1 MLSLIKSTFAARRVR
16 TLLTTLAIALSVS
29 LVVAVTSGY
38 ASVESAALAYLNR
51 YLGSADGE
59 ISRPQTLT
67 DGTVP
72 QRIINEL
79 FKDPDIRRVTG
90 RLEVYSDLFD
100 KNGKPID
107 KSTFHVIGIGRP
119 QDTRIDSLAMQSG
132 KWFDTSDGDDAV
144 VDQVAAEALHVTVGD
159 TFALAETGPST
170 STGPAAPTRLRLKV
184 VGIIHKPEIL
194 AAALKS
200 IYVPISTLQNF
211 EQLGGPDA
219 QVNQIAIDLKG
230 GADANAFADRWNQRL
245 KDFDD
250 PAQVAAGH
258 PLKLRMVSQDRAA
271 MDLNLRGVRLLSYLG
286 GAISMLAAT
295 FIIFSALTMGVSER
309 QRTLA
314 MFRAIGA
321 TRAQVARLV
330 ISEGLI
336 LSAAGVIIGIP
347 LGIFWTQ
354 CLQFIFSDVLSA
366 GVSISRDGMAMAAA
380 GAIGAAIAASL
391 LPAWT
396 ASRLSPLEAMAPLA
410 DNKPHRAPVGWA
422 VLGAILIGVDPA
434 IMYLP
439 WESLVARFSSS
450 ASPDAVTT
458 LLRLYA
464 HFSIGVECLYVGFF
478 LIAPLIVWTIE
489 KVCAYPAAFV
499 LRVPATLLRQQL
511 SSGIWRA
518 AGAGAALMVGL
529 AVLVA
534 MTTQGMSML
543 EGWRLPDKFPDIFL
557 VSLKLGGLSP
567 DQWTK
572 LGQTPGIRRFADG
585 TPQFCPVAV
594 TVSGLGNN
602 PLALVGAVLAPTIN
616 STLFFGVPPKAAF
629 DLMHLDF
636 RDNDGRPVPR
646 DQQDAYEQRAEQQL
660 EQGRHVIIT
669 EDYRRR
675 THAKY
680 GDKIALYNGSTR
692 YDYTICGIVWP
703 PGLDVLVTVFDLG
716 KQADQ
721 RTAGMVFGSLADAQR
736 DFGADNINLFAANLD
751 MGLDKEVL
759 LKLIAHRLGE
769 LNIKAGDVRTI
780 KSEIDSDFRRLLL
793 LLTTVAFSAMAVA
806 SMGVTNTIM
815 ASIRSRRWQLGVL
828 RSVGLC
834 AGQLLRLVLAEAF
847 LLGAVGLV
855 LGLGCGT
862 ILAID
867 ARILGADMLG
877 YLPPLIIP
885 WTYITI
891 GCGAIMVVAIAAA
904 LWPAIHVS
912 RTEPLMLLQAGRA
925 SS

>member
-1 MLSLIKSTFAARRVR
+1 MFKLLKSSFAARRVR

-51 YLGSADGE
+51 YLGSADAE
-59 ISRPQTLT
+59 ITRPETMA

-72 QRIINEL
+72 NRLIVDL
-79 FKDPDIRRVTG
+79 FKDPDIHRLTG
-90 RLEVYSDLFD
+90 RLEAYSDLFD

-107 KSTFHVIGIGRP
+107 KSTFHIIGIARP
-119 QDTRIDSLAMQSG
+119 GDSRVDSLAMQSG
-132 KWFDTSDGDDAV
+132 QWFDTADGNFAV
-144 VDQVAAEALHVTVGD
+144 VDQVAADLLHVSVGD
-159 TFALAETGPST
+159 TFSL
-170 STGPAAPTRLRLKV
+170 AAPAPTSATAPSERSRLHLKV
-184 VGIIHKPEIL
+184 VGIVHKPDIL

-200 IYVPISTLQNF
+200 IYVPLTTLQNF
-211 EQLGGPDA
+211 EQLGGDNP
-219 QVNQIAIDLKG
+219 QLSQIAIDLNPG
-230 GADANAFADRWNQRL
+230 VDASAFADRWTQRL
-245 KDFDD
+245 KEIDAAD
-250 PAQVAAGH
+250 PANASH

-321 TRAQVARLV
+321 TRSQIARLV
-330 ISEGLI
+330 IAEGLI

-347 LGIFWTQ
+347 LGILWTQ
-354 CLQFIFSDVLSA
+354 CLQLIFSDILAA
-366 GVSISRDGMAMAAA
+366 GVSISSNGIAMAAA
-380 GAIGAAIAASL
+380 GAIGAAVAASL

-396 ASRLSPLEAMAPLA
+396 ASRLSPLEAMVPLA
-410 DNKPHRAPVGWA
+410 ESKPHRAPVGWA
-422 VLGAILIGVDPA
+422 TIGVILIFVDPA
-434 IMYLP
+434 IMFLP

-450 ASPDAVTT
+450 ANPEALTT
-458 LLRLYA
+458 LIRLYA
-464 HFSIGVECLYVGFF
+464 HFSVGVECLYVGFF

-489 KVCAYPAAFV
+489 RICAAPAAYV

-511 SSGIWRA
+511 SSGLWRA

-543 EGWRLPDKFPDIFL
+543 EGWRLPDKFPDLFL

-572 LGQTPGIRRFADG
+572 LSLAPGIRRFPDG
-585 TPQFCPVAV
+585 TPEFVPVAV
-594 TVSGLGNN
+594 TVSGLGSN
-602 PLALVGAVLAPTIN
+602 PLALVGTVLAPTIN

-629 DLMHLDF
+629 ELMHLDF
-636 RDNDGRPVPR
+636 RDNDGRPIPR
-646 DQQDAYEQRAEQQL
+646 DQQDAYEQRAREKL
-660 EQGRHVIIT
+660 EEGRNVIVT

-680 GDKIALYNGSTR
+680 GDKIALFNGSTR

-703 PGLDVLVTVFDLG
+703 PGLDVLVAVFDLG

-736 DFGADNINLFAANLD
+736 DFGADHINLFAANLD
-751 MGLDKEVL
+751 TGLDKQQILQE
-759 LKLIAHRLGE
+759 ISRMGE
-769 LNIKAGDVRTI
+769 FNIKAGDVRLI
-780 KSEIDSDFRRLLL
+780 KYEIDSDFRRLLL

-862 ILAID
+862 VLAID
-867 ARILGADMLG
+867 ARTLGADMLG
-877 YLPPLIIP
+877 YLPPVIIP
-885 WTYITI
+885 WGYIAI
-891 GCGAIMVVAIAAA
+891 GCGSVMIVAVAAA

-912 RTEPLMLLQAGRA
+912 RAQPLTLLQAGRA
-925 SS
+925 ST